1 MSPNLKRVLEIQAL
15 ALLAALLCI
24 LHESAQADALAA
36 SRPWPGARHHEAVA
50 PGDAASPCR
59 LPQAAMVALK
69 ARASRRLAL
78 VAS

>member
-1 MSPNLKRVLEIQAL
+1 MSPDLRRVLGVQTL

-24 LHESAQADALAA
+24 LHETAPAQPGPIGLGQATRGSIPAGAA
-36 SRPWPGARHHEAVA
+36 SKSGQ
-50 PGDAASPCR
+50 
-59 LPQAAMVALK
+59 PQAARLALK

>member
-1 MSPNLKRVLEIQAL
+1 MSSDLRRVLGVQTL

-24 LHESAQADALAA
+24 LHESAPAQPGPVAVGQATRGSVPAEAA
-36 SRPWPGARHHEAVA
+36 SKSG
-50 PGDAASPCR
+50 
-59 LPQAAMVALK
+59 LPQAARLALK